1 MPPTV
6 AATPRSALST
16 TWTPGSRRELTA
28 LTDTVTKGTTS
39 PYAAAAAIQ
48 KWLRT
53 DGGFNYSLQ
62 LPESVLDE
70 NGQQIR
76 DPILRFLKSKTGYCV
91 QFASTMVMMARAK
104 GIPARMALGFLPGTQ
119 DEGLFTVRSSDA
131 HAWPELYFPGAGWL
145 RFEPTPAVRTGAAP
159 TYTIPAAAP
168 LPGATTAPSTDP
180 GATGSVTS
188 TDRDPGAPEVDGLA
202 TADTTSFTDRVRE
215 WLGEPWHLLLVAII
229 LGLLG
234 SLVLPLTAF
243 LVNRRRR
250 SRAASP
256 GELAEA
262 QWDEL
267 VSRLGDLGVARPSGG
282 GTLREWRQ
290 HYVREAFLDTRAD
303 EAIGHVVA
311 TLERSRYARPGGA
324 PTELVGDIRT
334 VTRTAATNRPWP
346 QRLRAFLLPAGRRP
360 MVDPH
365 PDPHRRRPGAV
376 DRRGRRPVPPPRLRG
391 SEHVLMTGLVIART
405 TRQERVAFRAKRR
418 D

>member
-1 MPPTV
+1 
-6 AATPRSALST
+6 
-16 TWTPGSRRELTA
+16 
-28 LTDTVTKGTTS
+28 
-39 PYAAAAAIQ
+39 
-48 KWLRT
+48 
-53 DGGFNYSLQ
+53 
-62 LPESVLDE
+62 
-70 NGQQIR
+70 
-76 DPILRFLKSKTGYCV
+76 
-91 QFASTMVMMARAK
+91 
-104 GIPARMALGFLPGTQ
+104 
-119 DEGLFTVRSSDA
+119 
-131 HAWPELYFPGAGWL
+131 
-145 RFEPTPAVRTGAAP
+145 
-159 TYTIPAAAP
+159 
-168 LPGATTAPSTDP
+168 
-180 GATGSVTS
+180 VTS

-202 TADTTSFTDRVRE
+202 TAATTSVTDRVRE

-334 VTRTAATNRPWP
+334 VTRTAASNRPWP
-346 QRLRAFLLPAGRRP
+346 QRLRAFLFPQDGVRWWTRTLTRIADAPGRWIDAAADRFP
-360 MVDPH
+360 
-365 PDPHRRRPGAV
+365 
-376 DRRGRRPVPPPRLRG
+376 RRG
-391 SEHVLMTGLVIART
+391 
-405 TRQERVAFRAKRR
+405 
-418 D
+418 